1 MVSLWVAVTNDKYLG
16 SVIETHVY
24 LPGMWKMGMVA
35 TYLVKT
41 NSFLPSVLSMIQKQG
56 KSQSEMWG
64 YTVNTVRAKAGIS
77 EWGLRKSGAA
87 DSRN

>member
-1 MVSLWVAVTNDKYLG
+1 MVSLWTAATNDKYLG
-16 SVIETHVY
+16 SVIETHVH
-24 LPGMWKMGMVA
+24 LPGVWKMDMVA

-41 NSFLPSVLSMIQKQG
+41 NSILPSVLSMIQKQRN
-56 KSQSEMWG
+56 SQPEMWV

-77 EWGLRKSGAA
+77 EWSLRKSGAA